1 MYIYSYSRHSGS
13 LVSSIITV
21 AGDNN
26 GLMLNPTVDVRLSC
40 SVKYVTFPSSSHS
53 VSSEILYS
61 RHSSTIPF
69 RNFIF
74 RLHSSVYS
82 ALETSPISIKSVF
95 SAGRELAQ
103 ILVKTLTTKL

>member
-1 MYIYSYSRHSGS
+1 MRNYSNIYGTCKKTNEDEKCKCHSQHSGS

-21 AGDNN
+21 AGDDN

-53 VSSEILYS
+53 VSSEMLYS
-61 RHSSTIPF
+61 RHSSAVPS

-82 ALETSPISIKSVF
+82 ALETSPASIQ
-95 SAGRELAQ
+95 REC
-103 ILVKTLTTKL
+103 I